1 MADIELATLVQSAEN
16 GNADDRRRLFAAFYA
31 ELHRIAQREL
41 RRNAGATLSPTTLLH
56 ETFLSM
62 SRNDAA
68 LFADQGRFM
77 AYAARAMRGLLVDY
91 IRNRQAQKRGGQFE
105 ITSLPVELRVGVDDV
120 ETEKLATALDELAGL
135 HPRLAECV
143 ELKFFCGLS
152 YDDIGKLWGMSERTV
167 RREWDKARLLLHR
180 LMTDQPLP

>member
-1 MADIELATLVQSAEN
+1 MADIELATLVQSAQN
-16 GNADDRRRLFAAFYA
+16 GNTDDRRRLFAAFYA

-68 LFADQGRFM
+68 FSDEGRFM

-105 ITSLPVELRVGVDDV
+105 ITSLPVELRAGVDDV
-120 ETEKLATALDELAGL
+120 ETEKLDAALDELAGL
-135 HPRLAECV
+135 YPRLAECV
-143 ELKFFCGLS
+143 ELRFFCGLS
-152 YDDIGKLWGMSERTV
+152 YEDIGKLWGTSERTV

-180 LMTDQPLP
+180 MMTDQPLP